1 VGEPDTL
8 DQEPLA
14 PHLLVDRDGPIAIVR
29 LNRPEA
35 RNALSGALLADLAT
49 TLEDLDL
56 DAEVRAIVI
65 TGSERAFAAGAD
77 IAEMA
82 DAGAIEMHLRRRLT
96 LWERLRRVRLPLIA
110 AVSGWALGGGN
121 ELAMV
126 CDMIVAS
133 ETARFGQPEIT
144 LGIMP
149 GAGGTQRLV
158 RAVGKARAME
168 LVLTGRPMTAREAYE
183 AGLITKVVGAD
194 AYLTEAVRLAHE
206 IAKMPPIAV
215 QLPKDAVLRA
225 FDTTLEAGLAYE
237 RRAFELCFAT
247 EDHREAMRAF
257 LTKRTPTF
265 KGH

>member
-1 VGEPDTL
+1 MGEPDTP
-8 DQEPLA
+8 DHMSLA
-14 PHLLVDRDGPIAIVR
+14 PHLVVDRDGPIAIVR

-35 RNALSGALLADLAT
+35 RNALSGVVLAELT
-49 TLEDLDL
+49 TIIEDLDL
-56 DAEVRAIVI
+56 DAEIRAIVI
-65 TGSERAFAAGAD
+65 TGNERVFAAGAD

-82 DAGAIEMHLRRRLT
+82 DVGAIEMHLRRRFT
-96 LWERLRRVRLPLIA
+96 LWERLRHIRTPLIA

-126 CDMIVAS
+126 CDLIVAS

-168 LVLTGRPMTAREAYE
+168 LVLTGRPMSAREAYD

-194 AYLTEAVRLAHE
+194 EYLTEAVRLAHE
-206 IAKMPPIAV
+206 IAQMPPIAV
-215 QLPKDAVLRA
+215 QLTKDAVLRA

-247 EDHREAMRAF
+247 EDHHEGMRAF

-265 KGH
+265 EGH

>member
-1 VGEPDTL
+1 VGEPDTP
-8 DQEPLA
+8 DHKSLA
-14 PHLLVDRDGPIAIVR
+14 PHLVVARDGPIAIVR

-35 RNALSGALLADLAT
+35 RNALSGVVLAELT
-49 TLEDLDL
+49 TIIEDLDL
-56 DAEVRAIVI
+56 DAEIRAIVI
-65 TGSERAFAAGAD
+65 TGNERVFAAGAD

-82 DAGAIEMHLRRRLT
+82 DVGAIEMHLRRRFT
-96 LWERLRRVRLPLIA
+96 LWERLRHIRTPLIA

-126 CDMIVAS
+126 CDLIVAS

-168 LVLTGRPMTAREAYE
+168 LVLTGRPMSAREAYE

-206 IAKMPPIAV
+206 IAQKPPIAV
-215 QLPKDAVLRA
+215 QLTKDAVLRA

-247 EDHREAMRAF
+247 EDHHEGMRAF

-265 KGH
+265 EGH